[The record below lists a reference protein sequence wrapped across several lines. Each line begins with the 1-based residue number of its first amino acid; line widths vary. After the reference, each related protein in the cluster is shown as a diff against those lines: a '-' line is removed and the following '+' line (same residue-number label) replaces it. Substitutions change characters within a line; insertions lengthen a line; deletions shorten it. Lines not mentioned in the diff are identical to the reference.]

1 MKEALIAIAAVIVLY
16 LVYGMMTKKEGKD
29 PKEGY
34 LADYMKYG
42 FCACRDTMN
51 KRNQENRQ

>member
-1 MKEALIAIAAVIVLY
+1 MMKEGLIAIVVAIVLY
-16 LVYGMMTKKEGKD
+16 LVYGVMT
-29 PKEGY
+29 KEGY

-51 KRNQENRQ
+51 KRKQEENQ

>member
-1 MKEALIAIAAVIVLY
+1 MKEALIAIAVVVVLY
-16 LVYGMMTKKEGKD
+16 LVYGMMTKEK
-29 PKEGY
+29 Y